1 MIPECVIV
9 VEDESIAA
17 RFLSE
22 ILLEMGVKSVHTAS
36 SAKEF
41 YACFAEFGADLILM
55 DINIKGPT
63 DGLQI
68 AARFSQYDATPI
80 IFTTAYSDEETINAI
95 VDVAAYGY
103 VTKPFSA
110 HDIDIA
116 VRLAYKRYKKE
127 VPERFIDQKGKMLSE
142 TLHFNET
149 QQQLYRD
156 DEVVEL
162 SQLQGKVLSCL
173 VKHIDEVCDYEL
185 IYESVWE
192 HDEGNEAALR
202 TLIYSLRKSVPELDV
217 ETISKVGYKLRAK
230 GVLS

>member
-1 MIPECVIV
+1 MKPSRVIV

-17 RFLSE
+17 RFLQE
-22 ILLEMGVKSVHTAS
+22 ILLEMGVNEVYVAR

-41 YACFAEFGADLILM
+41 YALFSQHGADLILM

-80 IFTTAYSDEETINAI
+80 IFTTAYSDDETINAI

-110 HDIDIA
+110 QDIEVAI
-116 VRLAYKRYKKE
+116 RLAYKRYKKE
-127 VPERFIDQKGKMLSE
+127 VPERFIEQKGRLLSD

-149 QQQLYRD
+149 QQQLYRE
-156 DEVVEL
+156 DEALEL
-162 SQLQGKVLSCL
+162 SQLQSKVLNCL
-173 VKHIDEVCDYEL
+173 IKHIDEVCDYEL

-192 HDEGNEAALR
+192 HGEGNEAALR
-202 TLIYSLRKSVPELDV
+202 TLIYSLRKAVPELDL
-217 ETISKVGYKLRAK
+217 ETISKIGYKLHSMR
-230 GVLS
+230 G